1 MRGERFSAQRRVTF
15 ENVFHDNNDA
25 TFHDSWVPA
34 REGGPLRGGMG
45 PPFLDDALIAA
56 EGIDV

>member
-1 MRGERFSAQRRVTF
+1 MTF
-15 ENVFHDNNDA
+15 ENVFHDSNDA
-25 TFHDSWVPA
+25 AFHDSWVPA